1 MFHFKHNAAKIF
13 AEAVAEA
20 LRPLEPMAPSAWAAA
35 NLFVPDGP
43 HAGQPFDLALTPY
56 LAEPLDMLGPDSPV
70 NEIAVQKSAQTGFS
84 TMLIAIVGY
93 LIDRAPCRAL
103 LIQPTSDA
111 VMDFNREKLDQAIK
125 ASPALRRKVATQ
137 TSRSSEGSTTYS
149 KQFPGGSLTLAIAS
163 SAADLRSKTVKVLL
177 RDEIDQYPDD
187 LDGQGDPLELS
198 DGRLISFLASGEWKK
213 ADISTP
219 TIKGASKIE
228 RRYEAGDQRRYH
240 VPCPGC
246 GAEFVFEF
254 GPNFRFEQT
263 FPHLA
268 YYVSPCCGAIVENHQ
283 KRELL
288 RRGRWIPAASRP
300 GAFPSYH
307 FDALSS
313 PFVPWDAIAAER
325 VAAGDD
331 PTRLKTFEN
340 LWLGRPY
347 EIRGDAPSHVRLME
361 RREEG
366 LTRGHIPP
374 RGLLLVGAADVQMR
388 GIWVEVVAVAQNRE
402 SWVVEALYLD
412 GSTESP
418 DGEAFRQLKE
428 RVLDHAWPDAWGR
441 TRKIDALGV
450 DFGYRSHV
458 VYAWT
463 RANQRVRPMT
473 GGAEVV
479 LALKGVDGWG
489 RPAIGLPSRVDID
502 LAGRRICNGASG
514 DWSAVGRSRA
524 NFIPICKRTACAP
537 APRSTRRVI
546 VTSRVGS
553 MKPISAKLR
562 ASIVPKR
569 RSRGSRA
576 YSGNCALPSA
586 ITICSTAASI
596 TSHSSRTSASRN

>member
-1 MFHFKHNAAKIF
+1 M
-13 AEAVAEA
+13 
-20 LRPLEPMAPSAWAAA
+20 
-35 NLFVPDGP
+35 
-43 HAGQPFDLALTPY
+43 
-56 LAEPLDMLGPDSPV
+56 
-70 NEIAVQKSAQTGFS
+70 
-84 TMLIAIVGY
+84 
-93 LIDRAPCRAL
+93 
-103 LIQPTSDA
+103 
-111 VMDFNREKLDQAIK
+111 
-125 ASPALRRKVATQ
+125 
-137 TSRSSEGSTTYS
+137 
-149 KQFPGGSLTLAIAS
+149 
-163 SAADLRSKTVKVLL
+163 LRSD
-177 RDEIDQYPDD
+177 RQ
-187 LDGQGDPLELS
+187 
-198 DGRLISFLASGEWKK
+198 
-213 ADISTP
+213 
-219 TIKGASKIE
+219 
-228 RRYEAGDQRRYH
+228 
-240 VPCPGC
+240 
-246 GAEFVFEF
+246 
-254 GPNFRFEQT
+254 
-263 FPHLA
+263 
-268 YYVSPCCGAIVENHQ
+268 NHQ

-300 GAFPSYH
+300 GAFPSYQ

-325 VAAGDD
+325 IAAGDD

-502 LAGRRICNGASG
+502 LAGRRIRNGAS
-514 DWSAVGRSRA
+514 VRL
-524 NFIPICKRTACAP
+524 
-537 APRSTRRVI
+537 
-546 VTSRVGS
+546 VGS
-553 MKPISAKLR
+553 WPLKGEFYSDLQKDGVRAGAAVDPPGYCHFPGWLDETYFRQITSEYRAEETFKGKPRIFWKLR
-562 ASIVPKR
+562 ASERDNHLLDCRVYNLALLAHLGFQKLTSDDWAQLAR
-569 RSRGSRA
+569 QRGASV
-576 YSGNCALPSA
+576 GDVLDLWQGTA
-586 ITICSTAASI
+586 ITAATSSSEGQGSAGEPRAAS
-596 TSHSSRTSASRN
+596 SSAEAVGAPDEDWRAAVRRTNLETLSREGAQAGGAWPKKGAEK